1 MVDDEDGLD
10 SVFGGPEPTESVPAA
25 QVNAKAASS
34 KAQTRK
40 QKRAQRRQRRKNRE
54 EASINNSTPQY
65 ERAQTRQNK
74 NACYCLMIITMNL
87 S

>member
-1 MVDDEDGLD
+1 MDEEDGLD
-10 SVFGGPEPTESVPAA
+10 SVFGGPEPTESITAA
-25 QVNAKAASS
+25 QVNAKASS

-65 ERAQTRQNK
+65 ELA
-74 NACYCLMIITMNL
+74 
-87 S
+87 